1 MSRLR
6 VRTMIIVSIPARKHT
21 ILQTELKSIQLLH
34 WVTLTIDLAFR
45 WAKVRSKSTLKSK
58 IKVILRIY
66 GLSTHSDQ
74 S

>member
-34 WVTLTIDLAFR
+34 WVTLTFDLAF
-45 WAKVRSKSTLKSK
+45 
-58 IKVILRIY
+58 
-66 GLSTHSDQ
+66 H
-74 S
+74 